1 MADHARPGRRE
12 CLHVVSRLTRAAR
25 PNIITR
31 NADARNFFMSHRA
44 SRDCDGQRAPA
55 PPLQPPKTSPPDL
68 MFMPSFISGW
78 LMVDAS
84 QPTFAMNRGRR
95 LACAVGAMAWSEFYC
110 VGNRFD
116 PGPGASVVGFTP
128 RRARYAYSTEH
139 HAAGLDDQSAAGGQ
153 ESRKITQPAHR
164 LSRLRVGGKRSGWG
178 TKTGGCRHALLVATS
193 TVCAPAKR
201 SRSTT

>member
-1 MADHARPGRRE
+1 
-12 CLHVVSRLTRAAR
+12 
-25 PNIITR
+25 
-31 NADARNFFMSHRA
+31 
-44 SRDCDGQRAPA
+44 
-55 PPLQPPKTSPPDL
+55 
-68 MFMPSFISGW
+68 
-78 LMVDAS
+78 MVDAS

-178 TKTGGCRHALLVATS
+178 TKTGRCPSLVGCDVNSVRAREAVAKHGLSKARPINDGDGNLIALLPT
-193 TVCAPAKR
+193 
-201 SRSTT
+201 